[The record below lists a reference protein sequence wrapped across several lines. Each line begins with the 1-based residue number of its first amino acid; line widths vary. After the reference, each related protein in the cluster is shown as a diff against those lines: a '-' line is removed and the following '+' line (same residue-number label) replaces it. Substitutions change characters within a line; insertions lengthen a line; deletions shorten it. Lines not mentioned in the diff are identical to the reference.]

1 MLPPSSREF
10 QGNRSCRVTY
20 RSPIYR
26 YQPTIGG
33 SRLTPELTGPPHSI
47 GIHANN
53 YSAAPVQRVPF
64 GEPSH
69 LKKSAYGFR
78 VMRKRCGQD
87 LDGNLTVEPRIEDAP
102 EFANHT

>member
-20 RSPIYR
+20 RSPIHQ

-47 GIHANN
+47 GIHAN
-53 YSAAPVQRVPF
+53 YRPDWSRPVGHLRNQ
-64 GEPSH
+64 H
-69 LKKSAYGFR
+69 LKNVEEMAFVSDKLPISTSAPAEEQLFPLSTR
-78 VMRKRCGQD
+78 R
-87 LDGNLTVEPRIEDAP
+87 
-102 EFANHT
+102 